1 MFAACVNPAVMQ
13 SDKISDPERDEAA
26 IFLRGE
32 IQLGFVGQAGPLFF
46 NGVNDALGRAMT
58 E

>member
-1 MFAACVNPAVMQ
+1 MQ

>member
-1 MFAACVNPAVMQ
+1 MFAAFVGPAVVQ
-13 SDKISDPERDEAA
+13 ADKITNIERDEAA
-26 IFLRGE
+26 VFLRGE